1 MDALGNLLLA
11 CAVFLATHGVAS
23 TPLRARLVAALG
35 ERGYLGLYSAVA
47 LAALGWMI
55 LAYSSAPYI
64 ALWQPGALRW
74 LPAAL
79 MPLATTLVASGL
91 MARNPALI
99 GQEHALRAAEPA
111 RGILRVTRHPV
122 MWGIALWAALHVAAR
137 GDLAALVFFGSF
149 LALAAGGTALID
161 ARRRAALGPVWE
173 RYAAATS
180 NVPFAAILSRR
191 NRLAPAEIGCKPLA
205 AGLALYLALLAAHE
219 PLIGARPY

>member
-1 MDALGNLLLA
+1 MDAIGNLLLA
-11 CAVFLATHGVAS
+11 SAVFLATHLVAS

-35 ERGYLGLYSAVA
+35 ERSYLGLYSAIA

-55 LAYSSAPYI
+55 FAYSSAPYI
-64 ALWQPGALRW
+64 TLWQPGALRW

-91 MARNPALI
+91 MARNPAAV
-99 GQEHALRAAEPA
+99 GQQDALRVAEPV

-122 MWGIALWAALHVAAR
+122 MWGIALWAALHIAAR
-137 GDLAALVFFGSF
+137 GDLAAFVFFGSF
-149 LALAAGGTALID
+149 FALAAGGTALID
-161 ARRRAALGPVWE
+161 ARRSAVLGPDWE

-180 NVPFAAILSRR
+180 NLPFAAILSGR
-191 NRLAPAEIGCKPLA
+191 NRFAPAEIGWKPFA
-205 AGLALYLALLAAHE
+205 AGLALYLALAAAHE